1 MFTVLIRMKSV
12 CLSEGK
18 MTKICP
24 ICGNEFEPYHFNQ
37 KYCSE
42 ACSLKAKKLKERK
55 WKKTHRKKMKE
66 SWDKYYAKNR
76 EKRKAYSRQWYLDN
90 QDKVAQYKS
99 QNSLKNKIRRC
110 SRKHGYCYECPTED
124 GECLYD

>member
-1 MFTVLIRMKSV
+1 MKKRVKLINTEKDTTSPKNTALSITTVFTVLIRMKSV

-66 SWDKYYAKNR
+66 SWDKYYAKNSG
-76 EKRKAYSRQWYLDN
+76 SRFNWEFN
-90 QDKVAQYKS
+90 RTAFAF
-99 QNSLKNKIRRC
+99 
-110 SRKHGYCYECPTED
+110 
-124 GECLYD
+124 